1 MLKLTSAI
9 KSVGLLANS
18 TLPRGVLAERGCP
31 PLGVVL
37 NSDPPQELISNSPIS
52 PPHMWDCI
60 VSGVGGLHSI
70 DSPKSIF
77 LSQFHFPSG
86 VLTWVLDKSKNIR
99 RICLMTASTSNGGP
113 GEVWKP
119 HCKMRYLY
127 RDIWKKSISNTQ
139 SEACI
144 HILHSIFVFS
154 HFAWPMPSEYY
165 SLIFTRNQ
173 MPVFAFECP
182 IISQYFKPPK

>member
-9 KSVGLLANS
+9 KIVGLSVDFLFLVDS
-18 TLPRGVLAERGCP
+18 TLPRVERGP
-31 PLGVVL
+31 SGVVL
-37 NSDPPQELISNSPIS
+37 NPDPSQELISNSPTS
-52 PPHMWDCI
+52 APHMLVC
-60 VSGVGGLHSI
+60 GVGGLHSI

-86 VLTWVLDKSKNIR
+86 VLTRVLDKSKNIR

-127 RDIWKKSISNTQ
+127 RDI
-139 SEACI
+139 
-144 HILHSIFVFS
+144 
-154 HFAWPMPSEYY
+154 
-165 SLIFTRNQ
+165 
-173 MPVFAFECP
+173 
-182 IISQYFKPPK
+182 